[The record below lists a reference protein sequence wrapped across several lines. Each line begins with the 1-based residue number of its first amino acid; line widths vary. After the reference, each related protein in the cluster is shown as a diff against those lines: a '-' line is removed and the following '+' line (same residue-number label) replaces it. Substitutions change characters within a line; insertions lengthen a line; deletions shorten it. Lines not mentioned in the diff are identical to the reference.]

1 MLLLPVPVLF
11 TGVRI
16 GVATVKGLAFD
27 RDIPCIAV
35 SALEAVAYQFPEENA
50 VICVVMDAR
59 RGQFYNALFRVEN
72 GEVERLCP
80 DRAVD
85 GVALAEEL
93 AAYDRVIVAG
103 DGAQLF
109 APLFPAGEVAPPQ
122 RQYVTGH
129 GVALAAQKQ
138 KTMPAAALMPVYLR
152 LSQAERQ
159 LRLKKENHN
168 EDCNGSDHAG
178 FPLKEE
184 IKKCCWSRAMK

>member
-1 MLLLPVPVLF
+1 MADLDTIAVTVGPGSF

-85 GVALAEEL
+85 GAALAEEL
-93 AAYDRVIVAG
+93 VAYDRVIVVG

-109 APLFPAGEVAPPQ
+109 APLFPGWGGSPS
-122 RQYVTGH
+122 T
-129 GVALAAQKQ
+129 AAVCDRARRGPGRP
-138 KTMPAAALMPVYLR
+138 KT
-152 LSQAERQ
+152 
-159 LRLKKENHN
+159 ENHARRCA
-168 EDCNGSDHAG
+168 DACISA
-178 FPLKEE
+178 
-184 IKKCCWSRAMK
+184 A

>member
-1 MLLLPVPVLF
+1 M
-11 TGVRI
+11 
-16 GVATVKGLAFD
+16 
-27 RDIPCIAV
+27 
-35 SALEAVAYQFPEENA
+35 
-50 VICVVMDAR
+50 ICVVMDAR

-129 GVALAAQKQ
+129 GVALKQ

-159 LRLKKENHN
+159 LKLKKGE
-168 EDCNGSDHAG
+168 S
-178 FPLKEE
+178 
-184 IKKCCWSRAMK
+184 